1 MLYNYVDASL
11 MRIKNIDLPEKVIR
25 ETMQKR
31 YGEKKRKLDNSIKE
45 HPESV
50 KACEEFGHWVF
61 DSVIGTK
68 GENEPAAITMVER
81 KTRKCI
87 WIKVRNHTADALMEA
102 LKATYKSYE
111 RCFEQIFKT
120 ITAPIMVQSL

>member
-1 MLYNYVDASL
+1 
-11 MRIKNIDLPEKVIR
+11 
-25 ETMQKR
+25 MQKR
-31 YGEKKRKLDNSIKE
+31 YREKKRKLDNSIKE

-50 KACEEFGHWVF
+50 KTREEFGHWVF

-68 GENEPAAITMVER
+68 SENEPAAITMVER

-87 WIKVRNHTADALMEA
+87 WIKVPNHTADALMEA

-111 RCFEQIFKT
+111 SCFEQIFKT

>member
-1 MLYNYVDASL
+1 

-31 YGEKKRKLDNSIKE
+31 YREKKRKLSNSIKE

-50 KACEEFGHWVF
+50 KTREEFGHWVF
-61 DSVIGTK
+61 GSIIGTK
-68 GENEPAAITMVER
+68 GENEPDAAITMVER

-87 WIKVRNHTADALMEA
+87 
-102 LKATYKSYE
+102 
-111 RCFEQIFKT
+111 
-120 ITAPIMVQSL
+120 

>member
-1 MLYNYVDASL
+1 

-50 KACEEFGHWVF
+50 KTCEEFGHWVF
-61 DSVIGTK
+61 DSVIGT
-68 GENEPAAITMVER
+68 M
-81 KTRKCI
+81 
-87 WIKVRNHTADALMEA
+87 
-102 LKATYKSYE
+102 
-111 RCFEQIFKT
+111 
-120 ITAPIMVQSL
+120 SLLPLQWWRGRHVNVSG